1 MKQRITALATLAL
14 LAVASFGQAKPAPAP
29 AKQEGPPPMKLK
41 VGDTVPDFTLKV
53 YDGQQMKDVKL
64 SDYRGKKNV
73 LLGFFIFAF
82 TGG

>member
-1 MKQRITALATLAL
+1 MRKRITALATLAL
-14 LAVASFGQAKPAPAP
+14 LAVAVFGQAKPAAAP

-53 YDGQQMKDVKL
+53 YDGQQTRDIKL
-64 SDYRGKKNV
+64 SDFRGKKNV